1 MSPRLRQYRM
11 LWRAALT
18 HVRPSA
24 SAVLGWS
31 VVLVTALGAVLA
43 ALMDDPRKALI
54 LAWCAPFGL
63 TLMAWSWQF
72 LPGAAKLNTPANAQ
86 LAPGM
91 RARLAELAFG
101 TWLLCLAGIAACPFA
116 DKAAL
121 AVAILWI
128 GMLSLGS
135 GLSAAGSAAGVALI
149 FAAVVLPPSRTMLP
163 DRLQAL
169 AEHPGFLV
177 AELALLAAA
186 GALAVAAMFPRAGE
200 RHWQMQ
206 ARRKRLVSLRPMD
219 RPGAG
224 RVWRTATSWYAALLR
239 RDCARRHPRRLL
251 AHALGTGPSRA
262 EGAIG
267 VLGMFVVGLAV
278 IGLVRLS
285 GSRAALEAGAEIGWI
300 LASSTLF
307 LPMMQADVA
316 LKTMPAMA
324 GEQSLVRLAPL
335 LPGAA
340 PAFNRLL
347 GRALLAQALRGWALA
362 ELAAFVL
369 AWLSGASG
377 ATLVMQLCAS
387 CLALPMLTA
396 PLRDLSRNKSLR
408 TMLSILWLPGTVVAC
423 LGAGLALH
431 KHVGLPLM
439 PGAAATALVLAA
451 VCALRGW
458 RQLVQAPFAFPAGRM
473 D

>member
-18 HVRPSA
+18 HARPSA

-31 VVLVTALGAVLA
+31 IVVVTALGALLA
-43 ALMDDPRKALI
+43 ALTDDPRKALA

-72 LPGAAKLNTPANAQ
+72 LAGAAKLNTPANAQ

-91 RARLAELAFG
+91 RPRLAELAFG
-101 TWLLCLAGIAACPFA
+101 TWFLCLAGIAACPFVDQA
-116 DKAAL
+116 TL
-121 AVAILWI
+121 AVATLWL

-135 GLSAAGSAAGVALI
+135 GLSAAGSTTGAVLI
-149 FAAVVLPPSRTMLP
+149 FASVALPPSRTMLP

-169 AEHPGFLV
+169 AERPAFLV

-200 RHWQMQ
+200 RHWRLQ

-224 RVWRTATSWYAALLR
+224 RVWRTATSWYGALLR
-239 RDCARRHPRRLL
+239 RDCARRHPRSLL
-251 AHALGTGPSRA
+251 AHAFGTGPSRV

-278 IGLVRLS
+278 IGLVKLH
-285 GSRAALEAGAEIGWI
+285 GSPAALEASAGIGWI

-307 LPMMQADVA
+307 LPMMHADVA
-316 LKTMPAMA
+316 LKTMPALA
-324 GEQSLVRLAPL
+324 GEQALVRLAPL

-347 GRALLAQALRGWALA
+347 GRALLAQALNGWALA

-369 AWLSGASG
+369 TWLSGASG
-377 ATLVMQLCAS
+377 ATLVMQLCAG
-387 CLALPMLTA
+387 CLALPMLTL
-396 PLRDLSRNKSLR
+396 PLRDLSRSKSLR
-408 TMLSILWLPGTVVAC
+408 TMLSVLYLPGAVVAC
-423 LGAGLALH
+423 VGVGVVLRSRF
-431 KHVGLPLM
+431 GLPLM
-439 PGAAATALVLAA
+439 PGAAATALALAA
-451 VCALRGW
+451 ACALRGW
-458 RQLVQAPFAFPAGRM
+458 RKLVQAPFAFPAGRM

>member
-18 HVRPSA
+18 HVRPST

-31 VVLVTALGAVLA
+31 IVVITTLGAVLA

-86 LAPGM
+86 LTPGM
-91 RARLAELAFG
+91 RPRLTELAFG
-101 TWLLCLAGIAACPFA
+101 TWFLCVAGIAACPFA
-116 DKAAL
+116 DEASL
-121 AVAILWI
+121 AVAVLWMS
-128 GMLSLGS
+128 MLSLGS
-135 GLSAAGSAAGVALI
+135 GLSAAGSATGAALI
-149 FAAVVLPPSRTMLP
+149 LTAVMLPPSGIVLP
-163 DRLQAL
+163 DWLRAL
-169 AEHPGFLV
+169 AGRPIFLV

-186 GALAVAAMFPRAGE
+186 GALAVAVMFPRAGE

-206 ARRKRLVSLRPMD
+206 ARRNRLVSLRPMD

-224 RVWRTATSWYAALLR
+224 RVWRTATSWYAIFLR
-239 RDCARRHPRRLL
+239 RDCARRHARSLL
-251 AHALGTGPSRA
+251 AHAFGTGPSRV

-278 IGLVRLS
+278 IGLVKLY
-285 GSRAALEAGAEIGWI
+285 GSPAALEASAGIGWI

-307 LPMMQADVA
+307 VPMMQADVA

-347 GRALLAQALRGWALA
+347 GRALLAQALGAWALA
-362 ELAAFVL
+362 ALAAFVL
-369 AWLSGASG
+369 TWLSGASAG
-377 ATLVMQLCAS
+377 TLLMQICAS
-387 CLALPMLTA
+387 CLALPMLA
-396 PLRDLSRNKSLR
+396 VPLRDLSRRRSL
-408 TMLSILWLPGTVVAC
+408 LSALSVFLLASSVVAC
-423 LGAGLALH
+423 VAAAVALR
-431 KHVGLPLM
+431 KHFGVPLM
-439 PGAAATALVLAA
+439 PTAAVTALALAAA
-451 VCALRGW
+451 CALRGW
-458 RQLVQAPFAFPAGRM
+458 RKLVQAPFAFPAGRL